1 MSTLIDMW
9 KATVARRGPELAV
22 VAPGARVTW
31 ARLESGARQVA
42 AWLQNHG
49 LQPGDRVVLQLPNSA
64 EYIAAYFG
72 ILRAG
77 GVVVGLHPG
86 LLPEELDR
94 LLAHSEARCMIT
106 TLDQH
111 QLLKSR
117 TQPPVLPCVPNSLLE
132 FGVDGLGVVTTDHEP
147 TVRPEALAQ
156 IIYTSGTTGRPKGV
170 CLTHSALVANTRAIV
185 ECLRLTETD
194 IGLGALPFVYSYGNS
209 VLLTH
214 VAAGSRLVLPHDL
227 VFWNRT
233 LDLLQREAVTGLS
246 GVPATFAMLFQKSNF
261 ASREFPHLRYVTCA
275 GGALPE
281 EVFHRL
287 RGVLPHVD
295 IHLMYGQTEAGAR
308 LSMLPPGDVIDRPRS
323 IGRGLPGVT
332 LQVVDPQGQVVRGN
346 QEVGELVAQGP
357 NLMQGYWKDPEL
369 TSQVLRDGWL
379 HTGDLACRDEQGFL
393 FIVGRRVDMIK
404 VGAYRVA
411 PAELEEILCGCPG
424 VAEVA
429 VVGLPDSL
437 WGQVPVAFVVPQQNL
452 EPPLSSD
459 AVLEYV
465 SGKVPVFKRPRSV
478 RLVLALPRTLN
489 GKINRLKLMDLEC
502 PMGPTVS
509 ATTAER

>member
-1 MSTLIDMW
+1 MSTLVEMW
-9 KATVARRGPELAV
+9 RATVAHRGPDWAV

-31 ARLESGARQVA
+31 TVLESGARWVA
-42 AWLQNHG
+42 GWLRQQG
-49 LQPGDRVVLQLPNSA
+49 VRPGDRVILQLANSA

-94 LLAHSEARCMIT
+94 LIAHSDARCVIT
-106 TLDQH
+106 TPEQH
-111 QLLKSR
+111 QLLNSR
-117 TQPPVLPCVPNSLLE
+117 TTVAVLGCMPNGQLE
-132 FGVDGLGVVTTDHEP
+132 FGAAELGGQAPDHEP
-147 TVRPEALAQ
+147 SVRPGDLAQ

-170 CLTHSALVANTRAIV
+170 CLTHAALVANTRAIV
-185 ECLRLTETD
+185 ECLGLRETD
-194 IGLGALPFVYSYGNS
+194 RGLGALPFVYSYGNS

-214 VAAGSRLVLPHDL
+214 VAVGARLVLPHDL

-233 LDLLQREAVTGLS
+233 LDLLQREAVTGFS
-246 GVPATFAMLFQKSNF
+246 GVPATFAMLFEKSNF
-261 ASREFPHLRYVTCA
+261 ASREFPALRYVTCA

-281 EVFHRL
+281 ELFHRL
-287 RGVLPHVD
+287 RQVLPQVE

-308 LSMLPPGDVIDRPRS
+308 LSMLPPGDVGDRPRS

-332 LQVVDPQGQVVRGN
+332 LRVVDPHGEEVQGKA
-346 QEVGELVAQGP
+346 VGELVAQGP

-369 TSQVLRDGWL
+369 TGQVLRDGWL
-379 HTGDLACRDEQGFL
+379 HTGDLAHRDEQGYL

-411 PAELEEILCGCPG
+411 PAELEEVVSGCPG

-429 VVGLPDSL
+429 VVGLPDPI
-437 WGQVPVAFVVPQQNL
+437 WGQVPVAFVVPQQRL

-478 RLVLALPRTLN
+478 ELVSALPRTLN
-489 GKINRLKLMDLEC
+489 GKINRLKLMGLDSPVG
-502 PMGPTVS
+502 PMVS
-509 ATTAER
+509 ERTPER

>member
-1 MSTLIDMW
+1 MSTLVDMW
-9 KATVARRGPELAV
+9 TATVAGRGSELAV
-22 VAPGARVTW
+22 VTPAARVTW
-31 ARLESGARQVA
+31 SELDTGAQRVAR
-42 AWLQNHG
+42 WLRHHG
-49 LQPGDRVVLQLPNSA
+49 LQPGDRVILQLPNSA

-94 LLAHSEARCMIT
+94 LIAHSEARWVIT
-106 TLDQH
+106 TPDQH
-111 QLLKSR
+111 QMLNSR
-117 TQPPVLPCVPNSLLE
+117 TGVSALDCVPNGKLQFGADKSDELPVALEPPVLPQ
-132 FGVDGLGVVTTDHEP
+132 
-147 TVRPEALAQ
+147 ALAQ

-170 CLTHSALVANTRAIV
+170 CLTHSALVANTWAIL
-185 ECLRLTETD
+185 ECLGLTATD

-214 VAAGSRLVLPHDL
+214 VAVGARLVLPHDL

-246 GVPATFAMLFQKSNF
+246 GVPSTFAMLFEKSNF
-261 ASREFPHLRYVTCA
+261 ASREFPALRYLTCA

-287 RGVLPHVD
+287 RGLLPHVG

-308 LSMLPPGDVIDRPRS
+308 LSMLPPGDVGDRPRS
-323 IGRGLPGVT
+323 IGRGLPGMT
-332 LQVVDPQGQVVRGN
+332 LRVVDPQGEVVRGSD
-346 QEVGELVAQGP
+346 VGELVAQGP
-357 NLMQGYWKDPEL
+357 SLMQGYWKDPEL

-379 HTGDLACRDEQGFL
+379 HTGDLACRDEQDYL
-393 FIVGRRVDMIK
+393 YIVGRRVDMIK

-411 PAELEEILCGCPG
+411 PSELEEILAGCPG

-429 VVGLPDSL
+429 VVGLPDPI
-437 WGQVPVAFVVPQQNL
+437 WGQVPVAFVVPRQGLN
-452 EPPLSSD
+452 PPLSGD
-459 AVLEYV
+459 VVLEYV
-465 SGKVPVFKRPRSV
+465 SGKIPVFKRPRLV
-478 RLVLALPRTLN
+478 RLIAALPRTLN
-489 GKINRLKLMDLEC
+489 GKIHRLQLMGLDSLPG
-502 PMGPTVS
+502 PMVS
-509 ATTAER
+509 GQAPPR